1 MKPREATQND
11 SMRTTVRK
19 LIDDCDSLLGDLS
32 AEGSRR
38 YRNTARSFNR
48 HLQQT
53 RDDLDDLHYSARR
66 RARATMR
73 RADTYV
79 HENPW
84 RTSASAAATGILV
97 GALLVFLMT
106 RR

>member
-1 MKPREATQND
+1 MKARDAAQND
-11 SMRTTVRK
+11 STRTTLQK
-19 LIDDCDSLLGDLS
+19 LIADCDMLLGQLS
-32 AEGSRR
+32 VEGSRR
-38 YRNTARSFNR
+38 YRRTARSFNR